1 MEKWFIVQTRPRWE
15 KKVAD
20 CLEQKG
26 IQIFCPVKKV
36 RRKWSDRIKT
46 IEEPVFKACVFVK
59 ITTEQRTAVRLTD
72 GVVNIIYSNGKPAV
86 VKEKE
91 IDTLR
96 KLIPVSEVLV
106 FEKLKERQ
114 NEKQHQSFQAYL
126 DHFNQWLATCM
137 ERPKLV

>member
-36 RRKWSDRIKT
+36 RRKWSDRMKT

-59 ITTEQRTAVRLTD
+59 ITMEQRTAVRLTD

-137 ERPKLV
+137 ERP

>member
-36 RRKWSDRIKT
+36 RRKWSDRMKT

-59 ITTEQRTAVRLTD
+59 ITMEQRTAVRLTD

>member
-1 MEKWFIVQTRPRWE
+1 M
-15 KKVAD
+15 
-20 CLEQKG
+20 
-26 IQIFCPVKKV
+26 
-36 RRKWSDRIKT
+36 KT

-59 ITTEQRTAVRLTD
+59 ITMEQRTAVRLTD

>member
-36 RRKWSDRIKT
+36 RRKWSDRMKT

-59 ITTEQRTAVRLTD
+59 ITMEQRTAVRLTD

-114 NEKQHQSFQAYL
+114 NEKQHKSFQAYL
-126 DHFNQWLATCM
+126 DHFNQWLATCI
-137 ERPKLV
+137 ERPLV